1 MKEKPLFKIKKVNN
15 KRAFHK
21 DLYHT
26 LLKIS
31 WFQLFL
37 TYVCVFLVFNT
48 FFALLFWLVPGSL
61 SLEELTFLN
70 AFFFSVQTFSTVG
83 YGIIS
88 PVTVYG
94 NTIVVIE
101 IMTGLIT
108 TALSTGI
115 IFSRFSKPNAKILY
129 SKNLLINKFGNERVL
144 MFRIANDRSNEI
156 VAASID
162 IHYTFQV
169 TSPEGINMTRFKPLT
184 LQRSYSPIFS
194 LSWTIIHTIDE
205 TSPFFNKSLD
215 EIKKANHEFFIVFN
229 GTDGTFSL
237 TIHDYHTYS
246 VADIIEDKYFVDI
259 VSRDDQGV
267 RTIDFK
273 HFHDL
278 RESVT

>member
-1 MKEKPLFKIKKVNN
+1 MRERPLFKIIKLNN

-37 TYVCVFLVFNT
+37 TYVGLFFFFNT
-48 FFALLFWLVPGSL
+48 FFAFLYLLVPDSL
-61 SLEELTFLN
+61 SIQNLTFLN

-88 PVTVYG
+88 PLTTYANV
-94 NTIVVIE
+94 IVVIE
-101 IMTGLIT
+101 IMAGLIT

-129 SKNLLINKFGNERVL
+129 SKNLLINQFGNERVL

-169 TSPEGINMTRFKPLT
+169 VSPEGVNMTRFKPLT

-205 TSPFFNKSLD
+205 SSPFYNKSLE
-215 EIKKANHEFFIVFN
+215 EIKKAEHEFFIVFN
-229 GTDGTFSL
+229 GTDGTYSL
-237 TIHDYHTYS
+237 TIHDYHTYTVS
-246 VADIIEDKYFVDI
+246 DILENKYFVDI
-259 VSRDDQGV
+259 VTRDSEGV

-273 HFHDL
+273 HFHDV
-278 RESVT
+278 REKIS

>member
-15 KRAFHK
+15 KPAFYK

-26 LLKIS
+26 LLKIT

-37 TYVCVFLVFNT
+37 TYFSVFLFFNV
-48 FFALLFWLVPGSL
+48 FFALLYLLVPGSL
-61 SLEELTFLN
+61 SIDDLNFLN

-88 PVTVYG
+88 PITVYG
-94 NTIVVIE
+94 NIIVVIE
-101 IMTGLIT
+101 IMAGLIT

-129 SKNLLINKFGNERVL
+129 SKNLLLNQFGNERVL

-162 IHYTFQV
+162 IHYTYQE
-169 TSPEGINMTRFKPLT
+169 TTPEGVSMTRFKPLI

-205 TSPFFNKSLD
+205 LSPFYQKSLD
-215 EIKKANHEFFIVFN
+215 EIKKSNHDFFIVFN
-229 GTDGTFSL
+229 GTDGTYSL

-246 VADIIEDKYFVDI
+246 VSEIIENK
-259 VSRDDQGV
+259 
-267 RTIDFK
+267 
-273 HFHDL
+273 
-278 RESVT
+278 

>member
-1 MKEKPLFKIKKVNN
+1 MKDKPLFKIKKVNN
-15 KRAFHK
+15 KRALHK

-37 TYVCVFLVFNT
+37 TYVGIFILFNT
-48 FFALLFWLVPGSL
+48 FFALLYLLVPGSL
-61 SLEELTFLN
+61 SLENPTFLN

-88 PVTVYG
+88 PVTIYG
-94 NTIVVIE
+94 NMIVVIE
-101 IMTGLIT
+101 IMAGLIT

-129 SKNLLINKFGNERVL
+129 SKNLLINQYGNERVL

-162 IHYTFQV
+162 IHYTYQE
-169 TSPEGINMTRFKPLT
+169 TSPEGVSMTRFKPLA
-184 LQRSYSPIFS
+184 LQRSYSPLFS
-194 LSWTIIHTIDE
+194 LSWTIIHTIDSS
-205 TSPFFNKSLD
+205 SPFFNKSLD
-215 EIKKANHEFFIVFN
+215 EIRKANHEFFIVFT
-229 GTDGTFSL
+229 GTDGTYSL

-246 VADIIEDKYFVDI
+246 VSDIIENKYFVDI
-259 VSRDDQGV
+259 VSKDDQGV
-267 RTIDFK
+267 RTINFK
-273 HFHDL
+273 HFHDI
-278 RESVT
+278 RD